1 MEDRLKN
8 ENQVQLD
15 KIKELE
21 NKIILKENELNQLK
35 TKILNFNFNNLD
47 LNLNNHPNNN
57 FQNKDKCVNFTSF
70 DSSINFSIPCSGDS
84 TFAEVEELLY
94 REYPE
99 LRETNNNFLA
109 NGIQILRFKTVNQN
123 NAGTGRPVMLIK
135 PFE

>member
-57 FQNKDKCVNFTSF
+57 FQNKDKCANFTSF